1 MIKDKQLFSN
11 KIDTIIRAVLY
22 LMIAVLPFSKAG
34 IEICFVAA
42 LSLWIIKRLI
52 MRDAKPP
59 VTILNKPLL
68 IYIIVGIFSVIASS
82 YFKMSL
88 RAFFTKFMEGILL
101 YFIIVEVFRKKR
113 HLFIIIILL
122 FLSATVTCADGL
134 IQKYLTGFD
143 LFRHVSMVR
152 GGITA
157 AFDHKNDLGAYL
169 LFPVSITWSLL
180 IYKLFLSIKSP
191 GLRDKRYNTAILTL
205 LFCLFSVALGLTSST
220 GAWLSA
226 IAAIFL
232 SSALAR
238 KQIFIPIIVSIF
250 LAFVFLTLSYEARL
264 IESGYEVVNIS
275 GVLSGRMQ
283 MWRETIDLVKDKP
296 VFGTGISTFMR
307 SFQKYHNGIPTYA
320 HNCYLQMA
328 AEMGIP
334 GLICFLWIIGKL
346 FWSGFRLIFNFN
358 HNETQGY
365 YLQLLFIGLLSGLFA
380 FLIHSFVD
388 TNLYSLQLNA
398 LFWYMM
404 GLAVCAYNLLCKK
417 QY

>member
-11 KIDTIIRAVLY
+11 RIDTIIRAILY
-22 LMIAVLPFSKAG
+22 LMISVLPFSKAG

-52 MRDAKPP
+52 LRDARPP

-68 IYIIVGIFSVIASS
+68 IYIIIGILSVIASS

-101 YFIIVEVFRKKR
+101 YFIIVEVFKKKR
-113 HLFIIIILL
+113 HLFIVTILL
-122 FLSATVTCADGL
+122 FLSATVTCVDGL

-191 GLRDKRYNTAILTL
+191 GLRDKRYNAAILVSF
-205 LFCLFSVALGLTSST
+205 FCLFSVALGLTSSV
-220 GAWLSA
+220 GAWLSI

-232 SSALAR
+232 SSILAR
-238 KQIFIPIIVSIF
+238 KQIFTAMIVSMF
-250 LAFVFLTLSYEARL
+250 LAFVFLALSYEARL
-264 IESGYEVVNIS
+264 IESRHEVVNIS
-275 GVLSGRMQ
+275 SALSGRM
-283 MWRETIDLVKDKP
+283 LVWKEVIALIKDKP
-296 VFGTGISTFMR
+296 IFGTGLSTFMR
-307 SFQKYHNGIPTYA
+307 TFQKYHSGVPTYA
-320 HNCYLQMA
+320 HNCYLQIA
-328 AEMGIP
+328 AEMGIS

-346 FWSGFRLIFNFN
+346 FWSSFRLVLSFD
-358 HNETQGY
+358 HNKRQGY

-404 GLAVCAYNLLCKK
+404 GLTVCAYNLLCKK
-417 QY
+417 